1 MFRLRRCF
9 LVGTTDRC
17 LLRGVLR
24 WRVFDFVW
32 HIQLTGSPS
41 SGSGVPIK
49 RPRHREAA
57 GDGWNAGTEEDN
69 KVHCHRK
76 KPSGPGGG
84 RKAARSG
91 LLRGSLP
98 KKIRQRYLVSIP
110 VEFRRKAVK
119 PGELEA
125 DLVVQAGFVGI
136 ILQLFKQDFLLERPT
151 NPSATLRTSP
161 QPTSMSTTVF
171 LDWASPRKCSC
182 L

>member
-1 MFRLRRCF
+1 
-9 LVGTTDRC
+9 
-17 LLRGVLR
+17 
-24 WRVFDFVW
+24 
-32 HIQLTGSPS
+32 
-41 SGSGVPIK
+41 
-49 RPRHREAA
+49 
-57 GDGWNAGTEEDN
+57 
-69 KVHCHRK
+69 HRK